1 MNGFT
6 FDAGAMIALERGDRR
21 VLALLAE
28 AERCGAFIVV
38 PATALAQAVR
48 NPAKQARLMRLLGHP
63 LTELRALTK
72 QDAVSVG
79 VLLAATRTRDIADA
93 HVVVCAM
100 ASGQPIV
107 TSDPVDLR
115 KLSKAVELVVL

>member
-6 FDAGAMIALERGDRR
+6 LDAGAIIALGHGDRR
-21 VLALLAE
+21 MLGLLAE
-28 AERCGAFIVV
+28 SERRGARIVV

-63 LTELRALTK
+63 LTELRALTR

-79 VLLAATRTRDIADA
+79 VLLAASHTRDIADA
-93 HVVVCAM
+93 HVIVCAI

-115 KLSKAVELVVL
+115 KLSAGVELVIL